1 MITDVPC
8 NVVHA
13 NSCFVSTI
21 ERTIVQFPTYVK
33 AYGLVH
39 LAPLLLFK
47 RRQLLSAK
55 DCPKT
60 LWKALKGYLRSL
72 LFITVYSLWGNYGM
86 CFAGHSNPNMGKY
99 LLIFF

>member
-1 MITDVPC
+1 M
-8 NVVHA
+8 VHA
-13 NSCFVSTI
+13 NTCSVSAL
-21 ERTIVQFPTYVK
+21 ERTIVQFPTYLK

-55 DCPKT
+55 ECPKT

-72 LFITVYSLWGNYGM
+72 LFIALYSLWGNYGM
-86 CFAGHSNPNMGKY
+86 CSLGNPTPYKAKY
-99 LLIFF
+99 IFMFY